1 MIQILTEEGH
11 LIQDERLK
19 NYYLVSTS
27 LTAEAKKQRY
37 EARMQMLAKR
47 KEVDLATVTSLIKNK
62 GIGGDEIE
70 PIIPII
76 QYKLNG
82 LLSYTNIQTIANY
95 CEITVKSEEVVSHTQ
110 TSLLKQEVVDYS
122 FNFREGDDLK
132 KSLKLYDL
140 KREILSVLRLSK
152 ETKKILQNYSTSEY
166 AYLVKTA
173 KLENQATLYKRL
185 TELGLGRKLK
195 VIIGEIL
202 KSH

>member
-1 MIQILTEEGH
+1 M
-11 LIQDERLK
+11 
-19 NYYLVSTS
+19 
-27 LTAEAKKQRY
+27 
-37 EARMQMLAKR
+37 
-47 KEVDLATVTSLIKNK
+47 
-62 GIGGDEIE
+62 
-70 PIIPII
+70 
-76 QYKLNG
+76 
-82 LLSYTNIQTIANY
+82 
-95 CEITVKSEEVVSHTQ
+95 
-110 TSLLKQEVVDYS
+110 DYS

>member
-27 LTAEAKKQRY
+27 STAEAKKQRY

-62 GIGGDEIE
+62 GIGGDKIE
-70 PIIPII
+70 PII